1 LSGHTGAVHRG
12 WMVAADLASDL
23 DAWVRPLALPDLDGL
38 VDAEPDTVR
47 FRLDHL
53 PAHLAD
59 HARSR

>member
-1 LSGHTGAVHRG
+1 
-12 WMVAADLASDL
+12 MVAADLASDL